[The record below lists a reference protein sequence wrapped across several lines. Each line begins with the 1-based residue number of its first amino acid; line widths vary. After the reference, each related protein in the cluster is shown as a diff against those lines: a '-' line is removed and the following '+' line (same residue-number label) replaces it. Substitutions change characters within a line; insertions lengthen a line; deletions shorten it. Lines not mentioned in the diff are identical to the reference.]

1 MPEVVTMV
9 SAHIPP
15 ERIDEVMAGFRAAVR
30 AGMPERRHTSLYRGD
45 GGLVRIVTVWR
56 SREDLA
62 RYLST
67 TDRPFVATRC
77 SANPTMVKIS
87 IRFPAGTCTL
97 YCPSAPVTVP

>member
-15 ERIDEVMAGFRAAVR
+15 EGVDEVMAGFRAAVR

-67 TDRPFVATRC
+67 TDRPFAVTLLEE
-77 SANPTMVKIS
+77 
-87 IRFPAGTCTL
+87 AGGT
-97 YCPSAPVTVP
+97 PVVDVLELVMDSNTTWWP